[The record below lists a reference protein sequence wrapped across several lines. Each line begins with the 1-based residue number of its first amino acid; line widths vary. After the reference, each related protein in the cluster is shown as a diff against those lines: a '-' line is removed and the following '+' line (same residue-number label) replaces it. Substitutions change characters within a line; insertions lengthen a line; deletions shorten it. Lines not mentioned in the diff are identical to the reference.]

1 MSLIKP
7 RTRGKHFAH
16 VRVRLEQQNYETL
29 DAYAT
34 FLGEDLEYVLNEV
47 IDQVL
52 AKDKAF
58 VTWRVQHQP
67 STALPARHGRTRDR
81 VTHAATVRPAAT
93 SDAIGTASPNG
104 RR

>member
-16 VRVRLEQQNYETL
+16 LRVRLEQQNYETL
-29 DAYAT
+29 HAYAT
-34 FLGEDLEYVLNEV
+34 FLGEDPEYVLNEV

-58 VTWRVQHQP
+58 VTWCVEHQP
-67 STALPARHGRTRDR
+67 SAASLPRPARTRDQAPR
-81 VTHAATVRPAAT
+81 AESLRPPVTT
-93 SDAIGTASPNG
+93 DAPSPPSPNG

>member
-16 VRVRLEQQNYETL
+16 VRVRLEQQNYETWQ
-29 DAYAT
+29 AYAT
-34 FLGEDLEYVLNEV
+34 FLGEDLEYVVNEV

-52 AKDKAF
+52 AKDKTF
-58 VTWRVQHQP
+58 VAWRLEHQP
-67 STALPARHGRTRDR
+67 TSVPPARPVRTQDR
-81 VTHAATVRPAAT
+81 APRPDPRQPAAT
-93 SDAIGTASPNG
+93 DAVVSATPNL

>member
-7 RTRGKHFAH
+7 RIRGKQFVP

-29 DAYAT
+29 HAYAA
-34 FLGEDLEYVLNEV
+34 FLDEDVEYVLNELL
-47 IDQVL
+47 DRVL

-58 VTWRVQHQP
+58 VTWRVEHQSSAP
-67 STALPARHGRTRDR
+67 PTRPARTRDR
-81 VTHAATVRPAAT
+81 VPHPDGVRPAAT
-93 SDAIGTASPNG
+93 TDIIATASPNG

>member
-29 DAYAT
+29 HAYAA
-34 FLGEDLEYVLNEV
+34 FLGEDPEYVLNEV

-58 VTWRVQHQP
+58 VTWRVEHQP
-67 STALPARHGRTRDR
+67 SVARPVRTRDR
-81 VTHAATVRPAAT
+81 SAHADPVQPAAT
-93 SDAIGTASPNG
+93 TDANVIASPNG